1 MHSPPPCCCNMRWP
15 SQADRHGMARL
26 LASRTPASMA
36 ARRAAVRL
44 PALALAAAAA
54 IAAACGGEPHGVP
67 EHVVI
72 PMGAS
77 FRAAAES
84 LGRAGIVEW
93 PRAFRVYASV
103 THRDRVLKA
112 GTYLLQRGISWSQA
126 LDALTGG
133 KGLVHTITI
142 PEGWSLADM
151 VPALSHA
158 LLVPPESIEAAA
170 RDTALLSRVGATS
183 GTLEGFLFPDTY
195 AFPDGTTARTAI
207 GEMVHEFERE
217 WKPQWDGERAALG
230 MSRNEVVTLASIIEK
245 EARLSEER
253 PVISAVYHNR
263 LRLGMPLQAD
273 PTIQYALG
281 HHVGRVTFKDL
292 DVVSPY
298 NTYRHPGLPPGP
310 IGSPGTAS
318 LDAAVTP
325 AAVPYLYFVA
335 APDGHHEFRTT
346 FAEHT
351 EARQELRHNK
361 PPKHKP
367 APPPS

>member
-1 MHSPPPCCCNMRWP
+1 MRSPPPCCCNMRWRSP
-15 SQADRHGMARL
+15 ADRHRGAR
-26 LASRTPASMA
+26 SR
-36 ARRAAVRL
+36 RIAAVRL
-44 PALALAAAAA
+44 PALAMAIAAGM
-54 IAAACGGEPHGVP
+54 AAACGGEPHGVP

-72 PMGAS
+72 PIGSS
-77 FRAAAES
+77 FRAAADS
-84 LGRAGIVEW
+84 LGRAGIVEF
-93 PRAFRVYASV
+93 PRAFRVYASL

-112 GTYLLQRGISWSQA
+112 GTYLLQRGISWSEA
-126 LDALTGG
+126 LDALTRG
-133 KGLVHTITI
+133 KGLVHTVTI

-158 LLVPPESIEAAA
+158 LLVPPESVEAAA
-170 RDTALLSRVGATS
+170 RDTALLSRVSATS
-183 GTLEGFLFPDTY
+183 GTLEGYLFPDTY
-195 AFPDGTTARTAI
+195 SFPDGTTARTAL
-207 GEMVHEFERE
+207 GEMVREFERE
-217 WKPQWDGERAALG
+217 WKPRWDEERATLG
-230 MSRNEVVTLASIIEK
+230 MSRNDVVTLASIIEK

-281 HHVGRVTFKDL
+281 HHVGRVTFKEL

-298 NTYRHPGLPPGP
+298 NTYRHAGLPPGP

-325 AAVPYLYFVA
+325 ADVPYLYFVA

-351 EARQELRHNK
+351 EARHELRH
-361 PPKHKP
+361 KP
-367 APPPS
+367 AKHSPAPSPPS

>member
-1 MHSPPPCCCNMRWP
+1 MRWPPPCCCNMRWHSP
-15 SQADRHGMARL
+15 ADRRRMAVTRL
-26 LASRTPASMA
+26 SA
-36 ARRAAVRL
+36 RL
-44 PALALAAAAA
+44 PALAIALAAGM
-54 IAAACGGEPHGVP
+54 AAACGGEPHGIP

-72 PMGAS
+72 PIGAT
-77 FRAAAES
+77 FRGAADS

-93 PRAFRVYASV
+93 PRAFRIYASL

-126 LDALTGG
+126 LDALTRG
-133 KGLVHTITI
+133 KGLVHTVTI
-142 PEGWSLADM
+142 PEGWSLAEM

-158 LLVPPESIEAAA
+158 LLVPAESVEAAA
-170 RDTALLSRVGATS
+170 RDTALLSRVSATG
-183 GTLEGFLFPDTY
+183 GTLEGYLFPDTY
-195 AFPDGTTARTAI
+195 SFPDGTTARTAI

-217 WKPQWDGERAALG
+217 WKPQWDEERAALG
-230 MSRNEVVTLASIIEK
+230 MSRNDVVTLASIIEK

-292 DVVSPY
+292 DVASPY

-351 EARQELRHNK
+351 EARQELRHK
-361 PPKHKP
+361 PAKHKSP
-367 APPPS
+367 PSPPP